1 MDFIVAEKH
10 SIPWIISWAC
20 HLINGI
26 LREGDGVLMEGQPKG
41 SVEVHRSQQQS
52 HGTFGRGL
60 EQVMGMD
67 PKSAL

>member
-41 SVEVHRSQQQS
+41 SVEVHRSQQQP
-52 HGTFGRGL
+52 HGTVGSSTELVIRT
-60 EQVMGMD
+60 V